1 MCFVDAGARC
11 GAGTKFSSELA
22 LLAGEKDIAQAA
34 ESRLILYRKQRP
46 YHQQDPEG
54 HKSPRQ

>member
-1 MCFVDAGARC
+1 YAEAGRFADAVNAAEKGR
-11 GAGTKFSSELA
+11 ELA

-34 ESRLILYRKQRP
+34 ESRLILYRKQRA
-46 YHQQDPEG
+46 YHQQDPQG